1 MPASATTATA
11 TGTFEVSAMEED
23 TYQQLEGVAKLT
35 HARGKQR
42 LSGDLTGE
50 GTVEWLMC
58 YRVDGLARY
67 VGLQRVVGS
76 LRDRSGSFVIEARGN
91 FDGAASKGTWSVI
104 PGSGSGALAGLRGE
118 GSFEAPGGPKAS
130 FALDYSLD

>member
-58 YRVDGLARY
+58 YRVDGLAHY
-67 VGLQRVVGS
+67 VGLQTGRRLSSRSVRI
-76 LRDRSGSFVIEARGN
+76 LRDRGAWQLRWGGVEGHMVGDSRIGQRSPCRPARRRQ
-91 FDGAASKGTWSVI
+91 
-104 PGSGSGALAGLRGE
+104 LRGTRWAE
-118 GSFEAPGGPKAS
+118 GIVRP
-130 FALDYSLD
+130 